1 MFCTESIDETSM
13 SSLSSSGLELRQAF
27 DETRDDPTSR
37 SPLTRAGQTV
47 DEQDGLK
54 R

>member
-1 MFCTESIDETSM
+1 MRQACRHCPP
-13 SSLSSSGLELRQAF
+13 LVWELRQAF

-37 SPLTRAGQTV
+37 SPLTQAGQTV
-47 DEQDGLK
+47 DEQDDLK